1 MLPSWL
7 NSTTFSSQPPLSLRK
22 KHLNW
27 QKTKVQS
34 LSDLD
39 VRPMNFSID
48 GEAVECVK
56 SFLYLGILTHE
67 SGYSTPETSKRLGLA
82 GSAFGSLRTNICD
95 SRFALSIKVRLFRT
109 YVFPVL
115 LYGAETWCITKEGP
129 TSVGRF

>member
-1 MLPSWL
+1 M
-7 NSTTFSSQPPLSLRK
+7 
-22 KHLNW
+22 
-27 QKTKVQS
+27 
-34 LSDLD
+34 
-39 VRPMNFSID
+39 RPMNFSID

-115 LYGAETWCITKEGP
+115 LYGAELWSITKKDQLWLDAFGTKCLRLICTIRWFDFSNNYE
-129 TSVGRF
+129 V